1 LIILST
7 RTLSGSTQQVLHL
20 EVGQPST
27 GAPVLVKEAAVKAL
41 QGDKLGYTEAF
52 GIRPLRERLAQV
64 KNLKVILHS
73 DFMQ

>member
-1 LIILST
+1 
-7 RTLSGSTQQVLHL
+7 VLHL

-41 QGDKLGYTEAF
+41 RGDKLGYTEAF

-64 KNLKVILHS
+64 KKNSKVFSIVTFYSKKISTDL
-73 DFMQ
+73 